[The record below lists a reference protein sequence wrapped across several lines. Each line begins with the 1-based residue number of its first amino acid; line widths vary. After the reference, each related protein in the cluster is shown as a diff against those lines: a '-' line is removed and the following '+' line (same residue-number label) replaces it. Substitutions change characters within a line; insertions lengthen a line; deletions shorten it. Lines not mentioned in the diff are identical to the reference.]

1 MEGTPSARGLSPA
14 AAPTR
19 SNGLAVHRSPGHYI
33 FYNADAPSAPIVQQ
47 IHPNI
52 YYAYFCVG
60 RWPALPPRPGC
71 WCMAGGA
78 PRVGGSG
85 TAVALGL
92 GCVCLFF
99 VPAWFVSR
107 GSTIAG
113 DRQYEKAEDILKL
126 DVNAIQRKS
135 EEKHA
140 GTKPR

>member
-33 FYNADAPSAPIVQQ
+33 FYNADAPRAPLVQQ

-52 YYAYFCVG
+52 LCIFLRVG